1 MYWIIFASRQ
11 KRFKGQAMANLIR
24 VAILALVC
32 VPAFASISSRR
43 ATITGGGPQGKCT
56 IEVSVDETAD
66 VEVFGDNGV
75 LRTLSGQPAFWKRF
89 VCNAPLPQFPY
100 DFRFVGVDGRGQ
112 VHLIRDP
119 RDNRGKAV
127 VRIVDRKGGREGY
140 TFDLIWRAALN
151 PSLPPGRGGMGIGP
165 TERAQQTCQ
174 AMVADQISA
183 MGFRGVTFQNT
194 APDNRPGRGGDRVKG
209 TATARRGPEAAW
221 FSFTCSSDFQTGRT
235 YSADVQRR

>member
-89 VCNAPLPQFPY
+89 VC
-100 DFRFVGVDGRGQ
+100 
-112 VHLIRDP
+112 
-119 RDNRGKAV
+119 K
-127 VRIVDRKGGREGY
+127 
-140 TFDLIWRAALN
+140 
-151 PSLPPGRGGMGIGP
+151 PGRKSAPTVPAMQCGGY
-165 TERAQQTCQ
+165 RL
-174 AMVADQISA
+174 
-183 MGFRGVTFQNT
+183 
-194 APDNRPGRGGDRVKG
+194 
-209 TATARRGPEAAW
+209 
-221 FSFTCSSDFQTGRT
+221 SFWPRKL
-235 YSADVQRR
+235 R